1 MWDRGGGQVGEA
13 HTVCV
18 DVPRKFVVGSARREG
33 GVGGFWQTVAKYAV
47 KLALYAADHPDKV
60 VELVDALKP
69 PTKIPTGPAPKLPR

>member
-1 MWDRGGGQVGEA
+1 
-13 HTVCV
+13 
-18 DVPRKFVVGSARREG
+18 
-33 GVGGFWQTVAKYAV
+33 VGGFWQTVAKYAV